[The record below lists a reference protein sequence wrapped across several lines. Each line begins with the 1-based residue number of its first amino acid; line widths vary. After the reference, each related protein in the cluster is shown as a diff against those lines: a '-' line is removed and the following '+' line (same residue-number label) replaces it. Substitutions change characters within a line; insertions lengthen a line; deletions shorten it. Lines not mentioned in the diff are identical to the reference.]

1 MKKLLL
7 TMALCL
13 TALLLVVGT
22 AAAAVPEVTS
32 TDVAYVAFGK
42 TGDGTTADTPIG
54 TLAGAAGLL
63 PDGGTLV
70 VTNKLYIATE
80 ANLPAM
86 SGALKITAK
95 QGAEDFTGVS
105 GNALIIE
112 GSSKTVGVLTINSDV
127 IIDDIAI
134 SMRNKKIGTIKVSAG
149 ATLYVGD
156 NVTVNGKDGWYP
168 AIVLDGGT
176 AILNAGTFSRV
187 TGHGT
192 LINNGATI
200 AGAVLPEVTADAK
213 AYIAFNGNDSNDGAS
228 ADTPKKTIGATTGS
242 GAAALIK
249 DGGTLVVSQKL
260 LIGSDYSWNM
270 SGVAKITANDGTKDY
285 QIATP
290 ATNPASGVMKFGSG
304 KKLTLKSSLILD
316 DLILFQEG
324 ATANTIVVDN
334 GATLVIGSKVNCMT
348 KQSFYMNIVVNAGG
362 AVILN
367 GGTFQSVTGEGSIFN
382 NGATIVDHEHT
393 QAGIV
398 TKEATTTETGHVKY
412 ACSVCGYAMGEDEL
426 PVLPSTPAAVL
437 TLQNTSAAIYS
448 TDNATVRYIVKLDV
462 EAGAAVES
470 YGIMIAQTAETVNA
484 KSAVLT
490 DAFEGTTT
498 YAVDLVNIPKDAF
511 GTSIY
516 AWAYV
521 NLAGGE
527 QIVLPI
533 DAVTVNG
540 IIG

>member
-1 MKKLLL
+1 MKKILL

-13 TALLLVVGT
+13 TALLLVIGT

-32 TDVAYVAFGK
+32 ADVAWVAFGQS
-42 TGDGTTADTPIG
+42 GDGTSADTPIG
-54 TLAGAAGLL
+54 TLAGAAKLL
-63 PDGGTLV
+63 PNGGTLV
-70 VTNKLYIATE
+70 VKNKLYIATAAKLE
-80 ANLPAM
+80 VN
-86 SGALKITAK
+86 GALKITAK
-95 QGAEDFTGVS
+95 HGDKDFTGDD

-112 GSSKTVGVLTINSDV
+112 SSGVLTINSNV

-134 SMRNKKIGTIKVSAG
+134 SMRNRKIGTIKVAKG
-149 ATLYVGD
+149 ATLYIGE
-156 NVTVNGKDGWYP
+156 NVTVNGTDGLYP
-168 AIVLDGGT
+168 VIELAGGT
-176 AILNAGTFSRV
+176 AILNAGTFSKV
-187 TGHGT
+187 TGEGT
-192 LINNGATI
+192 LLNNGATI

-213 AYIAFNGNDSNDGAS
+213 AYIAFNGKDSNDGAS

-290 ATNPASGVMKFGSG
+290 ATNPASGVMKFGNG

-393 QAGIV
+393 KAGII
-398 TKEATTTETGHVKY
+398 TKEATTTETGRIEY

-448 TDNATVRYIVKLDV
+448 TGNATVRYIVKLDV
-462 EAGAAVES
+462 KAGAAAVES
-470 YGIMIAQTAETVNA
+470 YGIMIAKVGDNVDA
-484 KSAVLT
+484 KYAVLT
-490 DAFEGTTT
+490 DSFEGTETT
-498 YAVDLVNIPKDAF
+498 YAVDLTGIPETARDIN
-511 GTSIY
+511 IY

-521 NLAGGE
+521 NLAGGV
-527 QIVLPI
+527 QIVLPV
-533 DAVTVNG
+533 ALVTVNG